1 MAENEKTKIFSMEHK
16 VSIIMY
22 DELSTILGRP
32 LKIGNKIINNRLAF
46 APMTMLGNVAF
57 RELLASF
64 GGYGL
69 LFSEM
74 CNAARIPTENPKASG
89 YFRWREQETSH
100 LVFQI
105 FGSDPHIMA
114 NAAQRIEN
122 EGFFGVDINFGCS
135 ATSICRRNCGAAI
148 LKDPNHA
155 VKIISTVRKAV
166 SIPLFVKFRTGWKD
180 DPMIPV
186 ELAKKFEST
195 GADALTFHPRIS
207 PDRRA
212 RLPKWEYIGL
222 VKNAV
227 TIPVFGNGNIFDA
240 KDCLKMLQTTG
251 CDGVAIGRLA
261 VAKPWIFAQ
270 FADCFTPNITI
281 YCQTALKLTELIEKH
296 YDHHMGLRR
305 FKKFALYF
313 AGNFHFG
320 NTLYNRIKNAA
331 SMDEIREIIKNF
343 FKVPTI
349 SYERPNMNFLV

>member
-1 MAENEKTKIFSMEHK
+1 MN
-16 VSIIMY
+16 
-22 DELSTILGRP
+22 ELSRLLDQP
-32 LKIGNKIINNRLAF
+32 LKIGGKVVKNRLAL
-46 APMTMLGNVAF
+46 APMTILGNVAF

-74 CNAARIPTENPKASG
+74 CNAGRIPTENPKASG
-89 YFRWREQETSH
+89 YFRWREQEKSH
-100 LVFQI
+100 LIFQI
-105 FGSDPHIMA
+105 FGSDPYTMA
-114 NAAQRIEN
+114 NAAHRIEN

-135 ATSICRRNCGAAI
+135 ANSICRRNCGAAL

-155 VKIISTVRKAV
+155 VKIVSMVRKAV

-186 ELAKKFEST
+186 SLAKRFEDA
-195 GADALTFHPRIS
+195 GADALTFHPRVS

-222 VKNAV
+222 VKDAV
-227 TIPVFGNGNIFDA
+227 NIPVFGNGNIFDA
-240 KDCLKMLQTTG
+240 KDCLTMLQKTG

-261 VAKPWIFAQ
+261 VAKPWIFAE
-270 FADCFTPNITI
+270 FADRFIPDSLI
-281 YCQTALKLTELIEKH
+281 YCRTALKLTDLIEKH

-313 AGNFHFG
+313 SGNFHFG
-320 NTLYNRIKNAA
+320 NTLYNRIKNAGC
-331 SMDEIREIIKNF
+331 MDQIRDIVKDFFEIS
-343 FKVPTI
+343 VT
-349 SYERPNMNFLV
+349 SYARPNMNFLI

>member
-1 MAENEKTKIFSMEHK
+1 MHK
-16 VSIIMY
+16 
-22 DELSTILGRP
+22 ELSALLGYP
-32 LKIGNKIINNRLAF
+32 LKIGKKIIKKRLAL

-74 CNAARIPTENPKASG
+74 CNAKRLPTENPRASG
-89 YFRWREQETSH
+89 YFRWREEEKAH

-105 FGSDPHIMA
+105 FGSEPHIMA
-114 NAAQRIEN
+114 TAAQRIEN

-135 ATSICRRNCGAAI
+135 ANSICRQHCGAAI
-148 LKDPNHA
+148 LKDPNLA
-155 VKIISTVRKAV
+155 VKIVSSVRNAV

-186 ELAKKFEST
+186 GLAKRFENA
-195 GADALTFHPRIS
+195 GADALTFHPRVS

-212 RLPKWEYIGL
+212 RLPKWEYIGF

-227 TIPVFGNGNIFDA
+227 SIPVFGNGNIFDI
-240 KDCLKMLQTTG
+240 KDCLTMMKTTG

-261 VAKPWIFAQ
+261 VAKPWIFAE
-270 FADCFTPNITI
+270 FADRFIPDTGI
-281 YCQTALKLTELIEKH
+281 YLQSALKLTELIEKH

-313 AGNFHFG
+313 SGNFRFG
-320 NTLYNRIKNAA
+320 NTLYTRINNAEY
-331 SMDEIREIIKNF
+331 MDEIREIVKDF
-343 FKVPTI
+343 FKIPATP
-349 SYERPNMNFLV
+349 YLRPNMNFLV

>member
-1 MAENEKTKIFSMEHK
+1 MDCIKMHE
-16 VSIIMY
+16 
-22 DELSTILGRP
+22 ELSTLLGYP
-32 LKIGNKIINNRLAF
+32 LKIGKNIIKNRLAF

-74 CNAARIPTENPKASG
+74 CNAKRLPTENPRASG
-89 YFRWREQETSH
+89 YFRWREEEKSH

-105 FGSDPHIMA
+105 FGSEPYTMA
-114 NAAQRIEN
+114 SAAQRIEN

-135 ATSICRRNCGAAI
+135 ANSICRQNCGAAI
-148 LKDPNHA
+148 LKDPDLA
-155 VKIISTVRKAV
+155 VKIISSVKKAV
-166 SIPLFVKFRTGWKD
+166 SFPLFVKFRTGWKD

-186 ELAKKFEST
+186 TLAKRFEDA
-195 GADALTFHPRIS
+195 GADALTFHPRVS

-227 TIPVFGNGNIFDA
+227 SIPVFGNGNIFDA
-240 KDCLKMLQTTG
+240 KDCLTMMKTTG

-261 VAKPWIFAQ
+261 VAKPWIFAE
-270 FADCFTPNITI
+270 FADRFIPDTEI
-281 YCQTALKLTELIEKH
+281 YLNSALKLTELIEKH

-313 AGNFHFG
+313 SGNFHFG
-320 NTLYNRIKNAA
+320 NTLYKRINNAGCL
-331 SMDEIREIIKNF
+331 DEIREIVKDF
-343 FKVPTI
+343 FKIPDTP
-349 SYERPNMNFLV
+349 YLRPNMNFLV